1 MSGGEKG
8 RGGAVRL
15 QGDTILAGADV
26 AIEPIPIIAWV
37 PCHRL
42 ATFFTHF
49 SLTFWVMLLR

>member
-8 RGGAVRL
+8 RGGAERGGAVRL

-37 PCHRL
+37 P
-42 ATFFTHF
+42 FDPENGG
-49 SLTFWVMLLR
+49 